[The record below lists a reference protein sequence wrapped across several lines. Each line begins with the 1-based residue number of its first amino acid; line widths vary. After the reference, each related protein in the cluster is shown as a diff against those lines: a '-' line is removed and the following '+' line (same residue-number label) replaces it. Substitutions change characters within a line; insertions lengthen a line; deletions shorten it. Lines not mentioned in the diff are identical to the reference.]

1 MYSTEERILM
11 NLSDGLVITRDYD
24 GDSENPREWANLTT
38 FLTWEHHYNS
48 PDYNAFSDSEA
59 FIDHLLGCGTFER
72 LHDKYATITGFFDE
86 ITSIADKKGF
96 ILLPVS
102 KFEHGTVNYYI
113 GTDSGWDCGTVGVIY
128 VSKADIYN
136 EYNVKR
142 ISKKLYGNVIKQLEN
157 ELEVYTQW
165 GNGEVYTYTLESVN
179 GDFIDGIGGMYTYN
193 VATTIKELSEYFDL
207 GNSSDWEPYDQKKI
221 DDTFI
226 IETVTTVTRKD
237 ENR

>member
-1 MYSTEERILM
+1 M
-11 NLSDGLVITRDYD
+11 
-24 GDSENPREWANLTT
+24 
-38 FLTWEHHYNS
+38 
-48 PDYNAFSDSEA
+48 
-59 FIDHLLGCGTFER
+59 LGCRTYER
-72 LHDKYATITGFFDE
+72 LHDKHATITGFFDE
-86 ITSIADKKGF
+86 ITCLADRKGF

-113 GTDSGWDCGTVGVIY
+113 GNDSGWDCGTVGVIY
-128 VSKADIYN
+128 ASKADIYN

-142 ISKKLYGNVIKQLEN
+142 ISKKLYDNVIKQLEN

-165 GNGEVYTYTLESVN
+165 CNGEVLIYTLESVN
-179 GDFIDGIGGMYTYN
+179 GDFIDSIGGMYTSYN
-193 VATTIKELSEYFDL
+193 TNEIEYLSTYLDL
-207 GNSSDWEPYDQKKI
+207 GNLLDWEPYDQKKI